1 MRWIR
6 VTCTDLWPLCWL
18 GVVLL
23 DRAQNA
29 WKLLA
34 LLTALNAGFLCLVIA
49 AKPFRDSDG
58 HTGWTCGDKAQAVAQ
73 LALLVECAMA
83 GLCLIIAPNG
93 EDLPAA
99 VEVIVIILSLGAT
112 VFPLVYMWKLDS
124 GSDMMACVWPK
135 EKDEE
140 VETEEQGVA
149 PNDSS
154 MKPDKEVGEEAAQ
167 VENPASTSAEIE

>member
-1 MRWIR
+1 MRWILA
-6 VTCTDLWPLCWL
+6 CTDLWPLCWL

-58 HTGWTCGDKAQAVAQ
+58 HTGWTSGDKAQAVAQ